1 MKKGRSPGE
10 IASDASHGIPLDA
23 LKELSNWEKNNM
35 HKLKRILKNKAGR
48 RLGRVSVR
56 HQGGREKRQLRL
68 IDFKRNKLEV
78 WARVEVIEYDPNR
91 NAEIALVVYVDGER
105 RYILAPVGLKM
116 GDRVVSS
123 ESAPIEPGNT
133 LPLSAIPVG
142 TQIHNIEIR
151 LGKGGQV
158 VKSAG
163 SFAVIFGREE
173 KYVLVKLP
181 SGEIRRFNPKA
192 YASIGQVGNVEHK
205 NEIIGKAGRRRHMG
219 VRPTVRGVAQH
230 PDSHPHGG
238 GEGRSGVGMK
248 HPKTVYGKSAVGNTR
263 NKMKYSNRLIAQ
275 KRKGAKGVVASK

>member
-1 MKKGRSPGE
+1 MKGLKTILSKKSGRDS
-10 IASDASHGIPLDA
+10 
-23 LKELSNWEKNNM
+23 
-35 HKLKRILKNKAGR
+35 R
-48 RLGRVSVR
+48 GRVSVR
-56 HQGGREKRQLRL
+56 HQGGRSKRYLRE
-68 IDFKRNKLEV
+68 IDFKRGKTGV
-78 WARVEVIEYDPNR
+78 WGIVEAVEEDPNR
-91 NAEIALVVYVDGER
+91 NAYIARILYEDGER

-116 GDRVVSS
+116 GDKVVSS

-133 LPLSAIPVG
+133 LPLSNIPVG

-151 LGKGGQV
+151 LGKGGQI

-173 KYVLVKLP
+173 EYVLVKLP

-192 YASIGQVGNVEHK
+192 FASIGQVGNVEHK

-238 GEGRSGVGMK
+238 GEGRSGIGMNT
-248 HPKTVYGKSAVGNTR
+248 PKTFAGRPAVGNTR
-263 NKMKYSNRLIAQ
+263 RPKKYSNKYILTR
-275 KRKGAKGVVASK
+275 RKK